1 MEAMC
6 EAKHTNAIFWNMKFI
21 ARVCSVT
28 RFFQRWPDYNDK
40 RKQDN
45 RRGEKGRTKVREE
58 IVLPCD
64 TYEIPRR
71 IYQSIFGLD
80 YIIEE

>member
-6 EAKHTNAIFWNMKFI
+6 EAKHTNAIFWNIKFT

-28 RFFQRWPDYNDK
+28 RFFQRRPDYNDK

-45 RRGEKGRTKVREE
+45 RGGEKGRTKVRDE
-58 IVLPCD
+58 IILPCD

-71 IYQSIFGLD
+71 IYQSFFGLG